1 MNPREKLAVALLSES
16 LTDAEVIAKSM
27 VGNAVDRSMDLKVN
41 PVITLLVMKAL
52 CQLAID
58 EYTIKF
64 NKKHGFRVNTP
75 EFDFLDGIEDMIVSV
90 IVDSYKRHKEERKAK
105 L

>member
-1 MNPREKLAVALLSES
+1 MDPIARLAVTKLSES
-16 LTDAEVIAKSM
+16 LEDAEVIAKSM
-27 VGNAVDRSMDLKVN
+27 VGNAVERSIDIKTN

-58 EYTIKF
+58 DYKAKF
-64 NKKHGFRVNTP
+64 NKKHGHHANTP
-75 EFDFLDGIEDMIVSV
+75 EFNFLDGMEDMIATV
-90 IVDSYKRHKEERKAK
+90 IKAGYERHKKESNIK